1 MKVINSLTIL
11 ILAAHA
17 QQLQTINSN
26 HYRLGLWDQHYVM
39 QTVFY
44 SKCSFSDLKNI
55 FYGVNVRWRILPSL
69 RDSWIMHKKVYIGS
83 ICSPHISRDW
93 FHKAG
98 LPLAVLIKT
107 WPKQEIKHMWLPNT
121 LTLGQ
126 KSLLVP
132 ILGDPVAVSR
142 GGEKSKQARKKFGL
156 RKARIFFSP
165 V

>member
-1 MKVINSLTIL
+1 MP
-11 ILAAHA
+11 
-17 QQLQTINSN
+17 
-26 HYRLGLWDQHYVM
+26 
-39 QTVFY
+39 
-44 SKCSFSDLKNI
+44 
-55 FYGVNVRWRILPSL
+55 ILPSL

-132 ILGDPVAVSR
+132 ILGDPEAVSG
-142 GGEKSKQARKKFGL
+142 GGEKSKRARKKFGR
-156 RKARIFFSP
+156 RKDFPAPINCPWVSEDGASWTWHTICGFWFYSWIFWADRWIQPLILADRRI
-165 V
+165 